1 MERRNFI
8 QKSILATTAL
18 AATGVSGAQAKDQQ
32 QGKEIYEWRVYTM
45 RWSQAPLD
53 NFLSKALIPALNR
66 LGVKKVGA
74 FGEISKSEPTK
85 LYLLIPYASMEDF
98 TRVTSALRTDK
109 EFQQASTEY
118 NQIPVENAVYS
129 RYDSSLMIAF
139 DGLPKMIVPESGP
152 RIFEVRTYEGYSEDA
167 VARKIKMFNN
177 EEFTI
182 FNRVK
187 LNPVFFG
194 EIIAGPNLP
203 ALTYMVSFKNMEER
217 DKAWKAFGPDPDW
230 QRVSKLPEYANSV
243 SRIFKTF
250 LEPLPYSQV

>member
-1 MERRNFI
+1 MERRDFI

-18 AATGVSGAQAKDQQ
+18 AATGVAGAQAKDQQ

-66 LGVKKVGA
+66 LGVKKIGA

-98 TRVTSALRTDK
+98 NRVTSALRIDK

-203 ALTYMVSFKNMEER
+203 ALTYMVS
-217 DKAWKAFGPDPDW
+217 
-230 QRVSKLPEYANSV
+230 V
-243 SRIFKTF
+243 
-250 LEPLPYSQV
+250 